1 MLITDLFED
10 PDIMAV
16 VRLGD
21 VTVEVHRHLADQQR
35 ERGVSDRRVEDVLR
49 QIHMVPR
56 RQMMALP
63 HGQRFWVYDPKN
75 DTALGYT
82 MISPERRVLRL
93 KTTVPNRPWDSD
105 RPIFDLPGQRPLQE
119 VSGFGELDV
128 SKQLQRYFIKRGY
141 RIASEGRDQMVFH
154 RPGQRHVIKVI
165 GQSDLGTERGDVIA
179 DYVRFFAANQAN
191 PHFPRVSQPR
201 EIDVEEEIY
210 TIYRQELLQDLS
222 DDEEERLLDWIQ
234 AFGQALGD
242 PMGPGMVKAW
252 LQNNPPPR
260 SLPLRQ
266 VQGVYAAVTK
276 LLQHYGDDLGGEMR
290 LDLGHAANFMQRAD
304 GTIVVVDPIAYDEEY
319 GTYSESTYIS
329 GNTDMIIDDLVPEAR
344 LHREEDLFKTGGFLS
359 NRRIDTDL
367 LRLRPL
373 DNRFALWH
381 DQHLQQIAHEQEY
394 IGEEFPDWTTSGIV
408 DRQIGEPVA
417 VIMYTDGWSSPFP
430 DSVEISQ
437 VEVNPQYRGQGLA
450 RYLYSLLRREHNIVS
465 DQDQSPGG
473 AAMWVRMAREGIPVQ
488 GWVRFGSNR
497 TPAELD
503 ASYDGEYDYEGQ
515 LKKLGA
521 RQVAGQGRSPL
532 YVFPVREQN
541 GRLDN
546 LAGTTIRVY
555 QGDYINH
562 WESGLVAPKG

>member
-1 MLITDLFED
+1 MLLSHLFED

-16 VRLGD
+16 ARLGD
-21 VTVEVHRHLADQQR
+21 ITVEVHRHLADQQR
-35 ERGVSDRRVEDVLR
+35 KRRVSDRRVEDVLR

-128 SKQLQRYFIKRGY
+128 SKQLQRYFTKRGY

-154 RPGQRHVIKVI
+154 RPGQRHVVKVI
-165 GQSDLGTERGDVIA
+165 GQSDSGIERGEAIA
-179 DYVRFFAANQAN
+179 DYVRFFAMNQRN

-201 EIDVEEEIY
+201 DIDVGGEIY

-319 GTYSESTYIS
+319 GTYSESTQ
-329 GNTDMIIDDLVPEAR
+329 MKIDEITLGSEA
-344 LHREEDLFKTGGFLS
+344 ELFAGGGFLP
-359 NRRIDTDL
+359 RIDVDPEDADV
-367 LRLRPL
+367 RPL
-373 DNRFALWH
+373 DQRYALWPQRH
-381 DQHLQQIAHEQEY
+381 ISDIAREDDA
-394 IGEEFPDWTTSGIV
+394 IGEQFSDWDTAGIL
-408 DRQIGEPVA
+408 DTQTGRAVA
-417 VIMYTDGWSSPFP
+417 FIAWQDAYRSPFP
-430 DSVEISQ
+430 GAVEIHQ
-437 VEVNPQYRGQGLA
+437 VEVDPKLRGQGFA
-450 RYLYSLLRREHNIVS
+450 RYLYELVRRRHTLLADE
-465 DQDQSPGG
+465 DQTPNG
-473 AAMWVRMAREGIPVQ
+473 ARMWVGMQQAGLPVQ
-488 GWVRFGSNR
+488 GYISFGSGR
-497 TPAELD
+497 TPEELD
-503 ASYDGEYDYEGQ
+503 AEGETRFSYVEE
-515 LKKLGA
+515 LKKMNA
-521 RQVAGQGRSPL
+521 RLINPGGRFPV
-532 YVFPVREQN
+532 YVFPVQAQG
-541 GRLDN
+541 GRLDTPVKTP
-546 LAGTTIRVY
+546 LKVY
-555 QGDYINH
+555 RSGYTNQ
-562 WESGLVAPKG
+562 WTPGLVVMKGG